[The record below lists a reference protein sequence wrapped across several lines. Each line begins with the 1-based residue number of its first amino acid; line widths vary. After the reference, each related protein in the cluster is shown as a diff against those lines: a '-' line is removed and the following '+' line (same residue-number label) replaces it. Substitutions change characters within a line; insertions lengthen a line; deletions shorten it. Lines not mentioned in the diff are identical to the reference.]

1 MSERLT
7 AGLVAFALLL
17 TGLLV
22 GIAIPPYTTPAG
34 CYSGKAGVT
43 CVTPTATLP
52 PRTITTTVRVTERAS
67 RTRPRGATPQPSAS
81 NNAEGSRAGVPVDLA
96 RVSVLNRWQRDY
108 FERAQVWAASPK
120 ARAVIAC
127 ESSNRPTAVSRTGK
141 YRGLWQMDADFWAS
155 YGGLSIAARP
165 DLASRAGQNY
175 VAYRGFISRGWTPW
189 ECA

>member
-1 MSERLT
+1 MNDNLT
-7 AGLVAFALLL
+7 AALIAAALLL
-17 TGLLV
+17 TGALA
-22 GIAIPPYTTPAG
+22 GIGLSSVADGATT
-34 CYSGKAGVT
+34 VT
-43 CVTPTATLP
+43 VTATP
-52 PRTITTTVRVTERAS
+52 PVVTVTAPVTVRVTERAS
-67 RTRPRGATPQPSAS
+67 RSHSRGPSPRPSSTRTT
-81 NNAEGSRAGVPVDLA
+81 AEGNRAGVPVDRA
-96 RVSVLNRWQRDY
+96 RVSVLNRWQRAY

-141 YRGLWQMDADFWAS
+141 YRGLWQMDTDFWAS

>member
-1 MSERLT
+1 MNDNLT
-7 AGLVAFALLL
+7 ATLIAAALLL
-17 TGLLV
+17 TGTFA
-22 GIAIPPYTTPAG
+22 GIGLSSVADGATT
-34 CYSGKAGVT
+34 VT
-43 CVTPTATLP
+43 VTATP
-52 PRTITTTVRVTERAS
+52 PVVTVTAPPATVRVTIRANRS
-67 RTRPRGATPQPSAS
+67 HSRGAVPQPSAS
-81 NNAEGSRAGVPVDLA
+81 NNAEGNRAGVPGGA
-96 RVSVLNRWQRDY
+96 SRVSVLNGWQRDY